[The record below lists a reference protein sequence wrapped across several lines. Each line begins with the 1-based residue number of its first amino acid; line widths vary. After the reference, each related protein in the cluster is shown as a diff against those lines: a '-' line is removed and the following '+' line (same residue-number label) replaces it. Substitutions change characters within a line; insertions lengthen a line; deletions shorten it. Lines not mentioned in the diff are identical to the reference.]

1 MVENLAWTGADCP
14 ENPWYSGKWVQGMS
28 VDEHSLTMCDL
39 AVETETREQ
48 ETSLGQE
55 K

>member
-14 ENPWYSGKWVQGMS
+14 ENPWYSGIWVQGMS

-39 AVETETREQ
+39 AIETETREQ